1 VLIEETLWQTTATT
15 TVSSGQFDVSS
26 VALVALILGIVASAL
41 SIPLTILSIR
51 DHYTRRPKEIMKL
64 PAPKLRTIRSMMIQ
78 SSGSLP
84 PDFFHGSELE
94 KAIQVFREEI
104 DSKGFYP
111 QLRKITKRGRDDDL
125 LDLFQKLY
133 ALCEQHEIARRALR
147 PDDYSYDHIQAAFE
161 TKTIFERI
169 IRQIDKTLEKSE
181 GA

>member
-1 VLIEETLWQTTATT
+1 
-15 TVSSGQFDVSS
+15 
-26 VALVALILGIVASAL
+26 
-41 SIPLTILSIR
+41 
-51 DHYTRRPKEIMKL
+51 
-64 PAPKLRTIRSMMIQ
+64 
-78 SSGSLP
+78 
-84 PDFFHGSELE
+84 
-94 KAIQVFREEI
+94 
-104 DSKGFYP
+104 
-111 QLRKITKRGRDDDL
+111 